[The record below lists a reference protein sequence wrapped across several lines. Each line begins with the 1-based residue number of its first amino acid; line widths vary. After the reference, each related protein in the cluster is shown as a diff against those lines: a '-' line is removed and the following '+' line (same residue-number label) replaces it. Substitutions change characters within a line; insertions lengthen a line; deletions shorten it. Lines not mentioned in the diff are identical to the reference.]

1 MEIRELY
8 SILQD
13 IKKTSSKKEK
23 ENILRRNKDNYLL
36 QETLKFL
43 FDDLIVTGLS
53 KGKINKPLNLIVS
66 EKGDLFDLFEYLKVN
81 NSGKDKD
88 IAYAKGFVFKI
99 NNTYGKDIAEMVQG
113 IIIKDYPIGISKI
126 TINKVFG
133 KGFIFKFDVRKGSKF
148 EGVLK
153 PKTLYAQS
161 VKIDGHRC
169 ITIVDENGVEMRGRS
184 GKKYEGLLEL
194 ENIFLELYKKLNI
207 PLMFDGELLLQDSSK
222 TYSSDELFA
231 KTSKALRTKGD
242 KTQIEYILFDQMPL
256 EEFISGKS
264 KASYIE
270 RREALEYLCHLVNH
284 TLIKPVEILY
294 IGDDLN
300 MINMVQKQVEEDGYE
315 GTMLDDINAFYEAKR
330 TKSLLKF
337 KTFYT
342 MDLKVIEVEEHR
354 RGNKLGSLICQY
366 KNSVVKVGSG
376 FSEKQRKLYWEN
388 QSLIKDKIVEVGYFE
403 LSKDQNGKESLRF
416 PTFKQVRDDKCEISY
431 F

>member
-1 MEIRELY
+1 MEIKELY

-13 IKKTSSKKEK
+13 IKNTRSKKEK
-23 ENILRRNKDNYLL
+23 ENILKRNKDNYLL

-53 KGKINKPLNLIVS
+53 KSKINKPLNPIMIEQSNLL
-66 EKGDLFDLFEYLKVN
+66 ELFEYLKTN

-88 IAYAKGFVFKI
+88 IAYTKGFVFKI

-113 IIIKDYPIGISKI
+113 IIIKDYPIGISKV
-126 TINKVFG
+126 TVNKVFG
-133 KGFIFKFDVRKGSKF
+133 KDFIFKFDVRKGSKF
-148 EGVLK
+148 EGVLQ
-153 PKTLYAQS
+153 PKTQYAQS

-194 ENIFLELYKKLNI
+194 ENIFLDLYKKMKI
-207 PLMFDGELLLQDSSK
+207 PLMFDGELLLQDSNK
-222 TYSSDELFA
+222 AYNSDELFA
-231 KTSKALRTKGD
+231 KTSKVLRTKGD
-242 KTQIEYILFDQMPL
+242 KTNLEYILFDQMPL
-256 EEFISGKS
+256 DEFISGKS
-264 KASYIE
+264 KANYIE
-270 RREALEYLCHLVNH
+270 RREALEDLCHLVNH
-284 TLIKPVEILY
+284 TLIKPVDILY
-294 IGDDLN
+294 IGDDLK
-300 MINMVQKQVEEDGYE
+300 MINQVQKQVEADGYE
-315 GTMLDDINAFYEAKR
+315 GTMLDDINAVYEAKR
-330 TKSLLKF
+330 TKSLLKY

-342 MDLKVIEVEEHR
+342 MDLKVIKVEEHR
-354 RGNKLGSLICQY
+354 RGKKLGSLICQY

-388 QSLIKDKIVEVGYFE
+388 QSLVKNKIVEVGYFE

-416 PTFKQVRDDKCEISY
+416 PTFKQIRDDKSDVSY